1 MNHLAMICRK
11 KKNVIFR
18 GHGTWPDFQL
28 FLSALGWLNCPSD
41 VIGGSRILV
50 VSSTCMALHGFENR
64 EAQSL
69 MVYHHFSH
77 YIKDVNSPFE
87 GKAI

>member
-1 MNHLAMICRK
+1 MIGGLVCR
-11 KKNVIFR
+11 N
-18 GHGTWPDFQL
+18 
-28 FLSALGWLNCPSD
+28 
-41 VIGGSRILV
+41 GSRILV

-77 YIKDVNSPFE
+77 YIKDVNSHFE
-87 GKAI
+87 QGGAPQL